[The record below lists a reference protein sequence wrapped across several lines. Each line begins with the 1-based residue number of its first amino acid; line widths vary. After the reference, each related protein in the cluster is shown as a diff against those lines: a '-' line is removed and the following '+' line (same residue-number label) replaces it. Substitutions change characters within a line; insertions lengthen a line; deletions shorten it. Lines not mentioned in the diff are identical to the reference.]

1 MGFQGLAGFG
11 GGATGLSQAGGGF
24 DGSYSDLAT
33 SMTNSQGSL
42 TLANIYQ
49 MFDGSGTPPGATT
62 GFGGGTNGSPAAV
75 ISFTDPYGV
84 LQWSSTIE
92 ILGNMGASS
101 GQVGSNTGFMKVN
114 GFDIV
119 PEMKSANQFAGG
131 SALTYVD
138 ITSKVGSSGTLSSIA
153 LEWIGGVANPWYGG
167 IKLDGVV
174 LVD

>member
-1 MGFQGLAGFG
+1 MGFQGLTGFG

-24 DGSYSDLAT
+24 ESYSALAT
-33 SMTNSQGSL
+33 SMTNSQGAA
-42 TLANIYQ
+42 TLANIYL
-49 MFDGSGTPPGATT
+49 MFDGSGTPPGVTT
-62 GFGGGTNGSPAAV
+62 GWGGGSNGGGAATV
-75 ISFTDPYGV
+75 SFTDPYGV

-92 ILGNMGASS
+92 ILGNMGATS

-114 GFDIV
+114 GYDIV
-119 PEMKSANQFAGG
+119 PEMKTANQYYLG
-131 SALTYVD
+131 SAITYVD

>member
-11 GGATGLSQAGGGF
+11 GGPTGLSQAGGF
-24 DGSYSDLAT
+24 TSYSALAT
-33 SMTNSQGSL
+33 SMTNSQGAA
-42 TLANIYQ
+42 TLANIYL

-62 GFGGGTNGSPAAV
+62 GWGGGSNGGGAATV
-75 ISFTDPYGV
+75 SFTDPYGV

-92 ILGNMGASS
+92 ILGNMGAGS

-119 PEMKSANQFAGG
+119 PEMKSANQYAGG

-138 ITSKVGSSGTLSSIA
+138 ITSKVGSSGTLSSIT
-153 LEWIGGVANPWYGG
+153 LEWIGGVANPFYGG

>member
-1 MGFQGLAGFG
+1 MGFQGLTGFG

-24 DGSYSDLAT
+24 ESYSALAT
-33 SMTNSQGSL
+33 SMTNSQGAA
-42 TLANIYQ
+42 TLANIYL
-49 MFDGSGTPPGATT
+49 MFDGSGTPPGVTT
-62 GFGGGTNGSPAAV
+62 GWGGGSNGAGAATV
-75 ISFTDPYGV
+75 SFTDPYGV

-92 ILGNMGASS
+92 ILGNMGATS

-114 GFDIV
+114 GYDIV
-119 PEMKSANQFAGG
+119 PEMKTANQYYLG
-131 SALTYVD
+131 SAITYVD